1 MTTYKQLHRW
11 RPQQP
16 TTSIFP
22 RCSTSSL
29 ETHDHVLQCTTAH
42 DKHALHW
49 NLVQHQL
56 QQTLKTPLIIITA
69 LVLGLT
75 SWRTSCPI
83 LSPFPMPSLTDALAV
98 SVYTYLHPINPDWP
112 ESGFL
117 WTSLPTVCLSWQL
130 YNSQR
135 SPSSP
140 SSTECWSQPS
150 IIRSLRTYSANQW
163 KDRNAFIHD
172 GSTLHAA
179 RTSKEAQRSHSCHN
193 TRLQQTGLSSFRR
206 AGTCLWSSP
215 LPLHYSPSI
224 HTGGLARHVE
234 SRANSFERPN
244 NPLLQTSTGH
254 YHPISSP
261 AHPTSRTH

>member
-1 MTTYKQLHRW
+1 MHNRTRQTCTSLEPSSTPAPTNSQNTSHYHHGSGFGTYLLAYFMPHSLAI
-11 RPQQP
+11 PHAIP
-16 TTSIFP
+16 N
-22 RCSTSSL
+22 RCSSS
-29 ETHDHVLQCTTAH
+29 
-42 DKHALHW
+42 
-49 NLVQHQL
+49 
-56 QQTLKTPLIIITA
+56 
-69 LVLGLT
+69 
-75 SWRTSCPI
+75 
-83 LSPFPMPSLTDALAV
+83 FSL
-98 SVYTYLHPINPDWP
+98 YCLHPINPDWP